1 MNHEPSTATMVDI
14 SLSRIIYGAWRW
26 DTHEPFQDS
35 WGREIIE
42 TCLECDITSFD
53 HADIYGYFRC
63 EEYFGRILK
72 QAPSLRPKIEIITK
86 CGIQFP
92 STRRPSVQ
100 LKHYN
105 TTSEHKIGRAHV

>member
-42 TCLECDITSFD
+42 TC
-53 HADIYGYFRC
+53 
-63 EEYFGRILK
+63 
-72 QAPSLRPKIEIITK
+72 
-86 CGIQFP
+86 
-92 STRRPSVQ
+92 
-100 LKHYN
+100 
-105 TTSEHKIGRAHV
+105 